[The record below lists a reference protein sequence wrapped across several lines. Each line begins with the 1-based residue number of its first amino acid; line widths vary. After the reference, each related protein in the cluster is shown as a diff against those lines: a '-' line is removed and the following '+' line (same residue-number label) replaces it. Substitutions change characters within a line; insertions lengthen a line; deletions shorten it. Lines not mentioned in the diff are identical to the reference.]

1 MLHSVNL
8 QLSIAMIRHV
18 YGNEATSRARCFECT
33 PASSGRTS
41 LDDEK
46 RSGRPST
53 SSAPEIV
60 KTNRRLVHENRRRSI
75 NNMAAIV
82 DVSYGTVQA
91 ILMSDLNM
99 HRIAAKFVPR
109 SEGTPCR
116 NL

>member
-1 MLHSVNL
+1 MH
-8 QLSIAMIRHV
+8 
-18 YGNEATSRARCFECT
+18 ARFK
-33 PASSGRTS
+33 SGRTS

-60 KTNRRLVHENRRRSI
+60 KTNRRLVHEDRRRSI